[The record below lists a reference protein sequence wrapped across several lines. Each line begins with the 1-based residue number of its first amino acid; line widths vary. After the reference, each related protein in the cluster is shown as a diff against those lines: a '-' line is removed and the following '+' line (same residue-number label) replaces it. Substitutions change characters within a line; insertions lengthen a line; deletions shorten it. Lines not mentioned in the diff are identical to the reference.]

1 MSAAFAI
8 PARVHPQKSLADWTA
23 QQQRQAQD
31 FILCAIAARP
41 DGASMQDFMNDWVL
55 AGFSDGEPRTRLRTA
70 IKALRAQ
77 GLVVDVG
84 LAPDGWSRLYDLTAD
99 VEGA

>member
-1 MSAAFAI
+1 MSAVL
-8 PARVHPQKSLADWTA
+8 ARRAQPIQRQALADWTA

-84 LAPDGWSRLYDLTAD
+84 LAADGWSRLYDLTAD